1 MEKREERRKC
11 LAEKLGERDGEKNRV
26 KDKKKSSNILAS
38 YHLTVQ
44 KETESN
50 KSQSLKSEGWSD

>member
-1 MEKREERRKC
+1 M
-11 LAEKLGERDGEKNRV
+11 AEKLGEREGEKNRV
-26 KDKKKSSNILAS
+26 KDRKKSSNILAI